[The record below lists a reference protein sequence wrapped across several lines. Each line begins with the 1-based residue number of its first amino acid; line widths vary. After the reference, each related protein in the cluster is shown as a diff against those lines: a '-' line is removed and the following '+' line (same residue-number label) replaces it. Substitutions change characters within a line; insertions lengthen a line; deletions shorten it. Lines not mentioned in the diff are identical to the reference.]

1 MTQPARESTKGRQPM
16 CSRPDEAAG
25 PTSDRGISRI
35 GTDYGLQITV
45 AGLLVLAIAFVLISY
60 LG

>member
-1 MTQPARESTKGRQPM
+1 M

-45 AGLLVLAIAFVLISY
+45 AGLLVLAIAFVRISY